1 MQCCILSS
9 ILHLPSVT
17 KSNYCSFNFSLR
29 YLYNAE
35 IGIPS
40 GAKQTSMNQLQ
51 YQELL
56 EESQLYLDTQQ
67 AKCDQEYRLNQF
79 NRMDYEQETN
89 RMIFSDVG
97 IIPRVVA
104 YYQIVGSLSGKSN
117 TWLWAWDNPY
127 LLENTIQDILKVKKI
142 GDDNDIE
149 KLTSP
154 KWEATEQDAWDMT
167 AIATNLLK
175 ARGAYSFLSDDIRVF
190 VIFKRIKTIGGV

>member
-1 MQCCILSS
+1 
-9 ILHLPSVT
+9 
-17 KSNYCSFNFSLR
+17 
-29 YLYNAE
+29 
-35 IGIPS
+35 
-40 GAKQTSMNQLQ
+40 MNQLQ

-167 AIATNLLK
+167 SIAANLLK
-175 ARGAYSFLSDDIRVF
+175 AKGAYSFLSDDIRVF
-190 VIFKRIKTIGGV
+190 AIIKEIRKIGGV